1 MDVQVFYR
9 VYLPQSAVLQ
19 PLFLFTP
26 SPSSRVYNSKKGGGG
41 SLGPVRDIDYTCSIE
56 LASDVVLI
64 PVKGR
69 Q

>member
-26 SPSSRVYNSKKGGGG
+26 LPVVMSLQLEKGGRGF
-41 SLGPVRDIDYTCSIE
+41 VRPS
-56 LASDVVLI
+56 
-64 PVKGR
+64 P
-69 Q
+69 